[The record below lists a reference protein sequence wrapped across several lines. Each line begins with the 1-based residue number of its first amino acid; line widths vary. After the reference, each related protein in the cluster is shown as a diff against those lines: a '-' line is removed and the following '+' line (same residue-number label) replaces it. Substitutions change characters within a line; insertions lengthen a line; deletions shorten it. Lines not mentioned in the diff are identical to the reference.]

1 MITVKILDKN
11 INIPQSWYDVDIKTQ
26 KRITT
31 SKNQLVILANLLNVD
46 KQQLAD
52 LPQSIAN
59 KILDELRW
67 FEEEI
72 PSLEDLPKVKI
83 DGKEYEIT
91 FTNMCLGAW
100 IDVEH
105 LQKNMN
111 QNIDKIVTILC
122 KPNNVSY
129 SKEQEW
135 QKLSQKIELN
145 AVEIQTISF
154 FFRNMKTVSNLAL
167 KRYTE
172 LINPTK

>member
-1 MITVKILDKN
+1 MITTQIFDKT
-11 INIPQSWYDVDIKTQ
+11 INIPQSQYEVDIKTQ
-26 KRITT
+26 KRITQ

-52 LPQSIAN
+52 LPQAIAN
-59 KILDELRW
+59 KILSELKQ

-83 DGKEYEIT
+83 GDKEYEIT
-91 FTNMCLGAW
+91 FNNMCLGAW

-129 SKEQEW
+129 SKEWEQE
-135 QKLSQKIELN
+135 KLSKSIELN
-145 AVEIQTISF
+145 AVQIQTISF
-154 FFRNMKTVSNLAL
+154 FFQNMKNVSNLVL
-167 KRYTE
+167 RRFTE
-172 LINPTK
+172 SINQQK